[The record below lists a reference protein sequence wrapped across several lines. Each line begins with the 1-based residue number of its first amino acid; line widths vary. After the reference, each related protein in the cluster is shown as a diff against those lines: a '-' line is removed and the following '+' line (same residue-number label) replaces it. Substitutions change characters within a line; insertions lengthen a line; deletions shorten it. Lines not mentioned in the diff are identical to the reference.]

1 MTDPQVR
8 LMAATQEDSA
18 QRSGGCREVRRSGG
32 IDGGQAERMLA
43 GQVEEAMG
51 FLAEHRAGA
60 KSIVKGQGH
69 LRVCNKGL

>member
-8 LMAATQEDSA
+8 LTAATQEDSA

-32 IDGGQAERMLA
+32 IDGQAERMLA

-60 KSIVKGQGH
+60 KSVVKGQGH